1 MVSRKMKAALAVKLC
16 YHIFHS
22 ISIVLLSTIYVSLLY
37 DVWEDKSCFLCAI
50 MFSFHQYCV
59 VEYL

>member
-22 ISIVLLSTIYVSLLY
+22 ISLLY